1 MKLERKMN
9 KYNTSFQ
16 IHNLNVSA
24 VHVFDLVCQ
33 IDQIGCRIELWKFR
47 IVDSPSQ
54 LHCALSYT
62 VI

>member
-54 LHCALSYT
+54 LH
-62 VI
+62 